1 MSVSLLSLNIPSTKP
16 PFLSLKQ
23 GRMPDN
29 LKNEIQ
35 LTLIRS
41 LKGLSP
47 KLKCLVGVCIVLA
60 SMVPIDSAINNFS
73 E

>member
-23 GRMPDN
+23 GLMPDN

-35 LTLIRS
+35 LTLIP
-41 LKGLSP
+41 L
-47 KLKCLVGVCIVLA
+47 
-60 SMVPIDSAINNFS
+60 
-73 E
+73 